1 MIAALKGKRNCL
13 CLENNPLLF
22 INSKINVVASLSI
35 QETHE
40 KEQNEMENN
49 QEDITN

>member
-13 CLENNPLLF
+13 NPLLF

-40 KEQNEMENN
+40 KEQDEMENN
-49 QEDITN
+49 QEDIIN